1 MSVQDEIKE
10 LKQRIY
16 ELEQQVE
23 EEQDFPQDFDDYL
36 YISGVG
42 ISWAE
47 DFF

>member
-1 MSVQDEIKE
+1 MNLQEE
-10 LKQRIY
+10 LKALKERIA
-16 ELEQQVE
+16 ELEEQVE